1 MRFLVLPQHEL
12 AKFCLKPVSETQY
25 ISSSCTLC
33 CMLSKLYASF
43 TIKCIKNVLWPT
55 NRKFIYFSKWF
66 HAVLYI
72 ALENHVP
79 LRRFP
84 ETFSMWYRIV
94 FGTKLHR
101 FHYCCNLWWVQ
112 PLYCINT
119 LDYMSLT
126 NTIICHSAT
135 LNYTWG
141 FSHLASYKWVV
152 RQQGNKMAAILPMTF
167 SNLFS
172 SIPIF
177 VLYLCNPHNIM

>member
-1 MRFLVLPQHEL
+1 MRFLVLPQNEL

-33 CMLSKLYASF
+33 CMLSKLYASL

-55 NRKFIYFSKWF
+55 NRKFIYYSKWF

-72 ALENHVP
+72 ALENYVP
-79 LRRFP
+79 LPRFP

-119 LDYMSLT
+119 LDYMLQLVGNHATSCKLF
-126 NTIICHSAT
+126 ICDNDNHCQ
-135 LNYTWG
+135 
-141 FSHLASYKWVV
+141 HLRSYDISTPGLGK
-152 RQQGNKMAAILPMTF
+152 
-167 SNLFS
+167 
-172 SIPIF
+172 
-177 VLYLCNPHNIM
+177 VLVTPVLK

>member
-55 NRKFIYFSKWF
+55 DQKFIYLSKWF

-79 LRRFP
+79 LPRFP

-119 LDYMSLT
+119 PDYDADMPFKHLIRVNIEYLKQDVLHPQLALCDFYNCCIVHCNEFCILCVTILT
-126 NTIICHSAT
+126 Q
-135 LNYTWG
+135 
-141 FSHLASYKWVV
+141 LAESTKIP
-152 RQQGNKMAAILPMTF
+152 NFMA
-167 SNLFS
+167 S
-172 SIPIF
+172 
-177 VLYLCNPHNIM
+177 